1 MRPFDSLGESTGAGL
16 ASNERIVDCWIGV
29 AQEAQRRTVRL
40 AGRLTI
46 GHVPELLRAC
56 AESGAVE
63 IDLTDLVSA
72 DLAGVE
78 ALRRVRAGGA
88 TLVGATGYIKL
99 KLDTQ

>member
-1 MRPFDSLGESTGAGL
+1 
-16 ASNERIVDCWIGV
+16 VDCWIGV
-29 AQEAQRRTVRL
+29 AQEEQRRTVRL

-56 AESGAVE
+56 AESAAVE
-63 IDLTDLVSA
+63 VDLTDLVSS
-72 DLAGVE
+72 DLAGID

>member
-1 MRPFDSLGESTGAGL
+1 MPPFDSLGESTGAGL
-16 ASNERIVDCWIGV
+16 ASNEHIVDCWIGV

-63 IDLTDLVSA
+63 VDLTDLVSA
-72 DLAGVE
+72 DLAGVD

-88 TLVGATGYIKL
+88 T
-99 KLDTQ
+99 